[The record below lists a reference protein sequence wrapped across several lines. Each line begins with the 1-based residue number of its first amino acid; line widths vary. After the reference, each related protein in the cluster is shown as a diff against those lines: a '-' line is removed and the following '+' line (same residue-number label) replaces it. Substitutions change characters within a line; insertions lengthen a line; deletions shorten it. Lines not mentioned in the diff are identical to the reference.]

1 MMALPK
7 ATDCCGLAGFVTK
20 NGGAVELAVVC
31 PVKAARAIGRVDV
44 DVGTTKGATEEVDVD
59 DIEPVASGI
68 DGLDVGPVP
77 RTPSLR

>member
-1 MMALPK
+1 MVALPK

-31 PVKAARAIGRVDV
+31 PVKAASAIGRVDV
-44 DVGTTKGATEEVDVD
+44 DVGTTKGATEEVDV
-59 DIEPVASGI
+59 EPVASGI